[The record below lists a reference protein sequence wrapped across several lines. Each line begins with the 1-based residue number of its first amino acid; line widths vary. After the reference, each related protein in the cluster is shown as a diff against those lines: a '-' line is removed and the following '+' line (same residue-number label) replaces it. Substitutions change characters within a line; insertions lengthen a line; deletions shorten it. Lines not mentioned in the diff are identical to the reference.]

1 MTQRANESAYFDTK
15 RGDIYY
21 QAVEEITDV
30 VNSNLE
36 SQADPNNGFT
46 TDRSFR
52 KIADIP
58 VSVFHPWARKVG
70 YYAMDKLDRW
80 RSMKMFLKE
89 HPEYSTVTALK
100 HDTANQGNI
109 FIR

>member
-1 MTQRANESAYFDTK
+1 MTMRRNESAYFDEK

-36 SQADPNNGFT
+36 SQNDPNNGFT
-46 TDRSFR
+46 TDRSLR

-58 VSVFHPWARKVG
+58 VSVFHPWANKTG
-70 YYAMDKLDRW
+70 YYHMDKVDRW
-80 RSMKMFLKE
+80 RSMRLFLKE

-100 HDTANQGNI
+100 HDTANQGHI
-109 FIR
+109 VVK

>member
-1 MTQRANESAYFDTK
+1 MIRQTTEFAYFDPK

-30 VNSNLE
+30 VNSNYE

-46 TDRSFR
+46 ADRTMR
-52 KIADIP
+52 KVADIP
-58 VSVFHPWARKVG
+58 VSVYHLWAKKIG
-70 YYAMDKLDRW
+70 YYQMDKLDRW
-80 RSMKMFLKE
+80 RAMKLFIKE

-100 HDTANQGNI
+100 HDTANQGSI
-109 FIR
+109 FIK

>member
-1 MTQRANESAYFDTK
+1 MGINESAYFDEK
-15 RGDIYY
+15 RGNIYY
-21 QAVEEITDV
+21 SAVEDISDA

-46 TDRSFR
+46 EDKTLR

-58 VSVFHPWARKVG
+58 VSVFHPWARKIG

-80 RSMKMFLKE
+80 RSMKMFLRE

-100 HDTANQGNI
+100 HNTANQGSI
-109 FIR
+109 FIK

>member
-1 MTQRANESAYFDTK
+1 MTQRKMEYSYFDPK

-36 SQADPNNGFT
+36 AQADPNNGFT
-46 TDRSFR
+46 ADRTMR

-58 VSVFHPWARKVG
+58 VSVFNTWAKKTG
-70 YYAMDKLDRW
+70 YNCMDKLDRW
-80 RSMKMFLKE
+80 RAMKMFLKE
-89 HPEYSTVTALK
+89 NPEYSTVSALK
-100 HDTANQGNI
+100 HNTVSQGNI
-109 FIR
+109 FIK